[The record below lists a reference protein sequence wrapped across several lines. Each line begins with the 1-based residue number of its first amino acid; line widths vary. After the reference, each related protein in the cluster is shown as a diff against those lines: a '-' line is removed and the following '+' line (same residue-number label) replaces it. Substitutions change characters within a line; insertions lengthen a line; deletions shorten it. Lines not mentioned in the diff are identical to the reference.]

1 MKARY
6 DLPKHL
12 AKAALYEADSYLRKK
27 HESGVFDEGDP
38 NHPMYNGNYNYAT
51 GKYTLLGVDQD
62 EFMAKQYR

>member
-1 MKARY
+1 MKAQY

-12 AKAALYEADSYLRKK
+12 AKAALREADSDLRKK

-38 NHPMYNGNYNYAT
+38 NHPMYNGGYNYAA
-51 GKYTLLGVDQD
+51 GKYVLFGVDQD